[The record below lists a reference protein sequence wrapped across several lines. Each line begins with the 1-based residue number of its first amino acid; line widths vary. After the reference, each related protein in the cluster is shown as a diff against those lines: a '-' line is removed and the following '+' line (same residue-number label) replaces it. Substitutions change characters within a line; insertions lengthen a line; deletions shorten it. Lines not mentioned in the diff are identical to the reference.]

1 MKEVTA
7 RLYVSPEPKG
17 RPKFTTF
24 GGHVHTYTPKKTE
37 LYERRIKE
45 QYIKYTEGY
54 KFEKGQPICVNL
66 VFGMP
71 IPASSPKSRKRAMAE
86 GIIRHTKKPDIDN
99 MIKSVLDALNGVA
112 WVDDSQIVRLTAMKL
127 YCEDPY
133 VYIKIYES
141 VD

>member
-17 RPKFTTF
+17 RPRFTTF
-24 GGHVHTYTPKKTE
+24 GGHIHTYTPKKTE
-37 LYERRIKE
+37 LYERRIKD
-45 QYIKYTEGY
+45 QYIKYTDGY
-54 KFEKGQPICVNL
+54 KFEKGQPICVSV

-71 IPASSPKSRKRAMAE
+71 IPKSAPKSRKRAMAD
-86 GIIRHTKKPDIDN
+86 GIIRHTKKPDVDN
-99 MIKSVLDALNGVA
+99 LIKSVLDALNGVA
-112 WVDDSQIVRLTAMKL
+112 WVDDAQIVRLTSMKL
-127 YCEDPY
+127 YCEEPY